1 MEGTNPTEPG
11 AVSHRVS
18 LLVHSYWPD
27 QSPPQRRWSG
37 LVREFQAAGWRVDV
51 VTPISHFPHGRRKEK
66 RKEAGYPFAVQTGQ
80 HGERIRRVPYLRH
93 AETRVGRFVDH
104 LYSAIMT
111 VPAALLERRSE
122 VVIVTAPSLP
132 ILAAGYLV
140 SRMRRVPLIVEMRD
154 AWPDLARDARLVR
167 GPVKSTAERAVEFV
181 QRKADLVVTVT
192 EGFAKTLQA
201 RGIQH
206 VATVPNALDLVS
218 IPFLDPPPVHKR
230 RLDVLYLGNH
240 GESQRLDV
248 MVQAAALVGDAMHL
262 HMVGYGVVRS
272 QLQQLAA
279 RLKAPVTFYPPVKR
293 ADVVEQY
300 QRADS
305 CIVALRDDWKSF
317 DTTIPSKTYE
327 VLAVGR
333 HVTAV
338 VKGEAARIIEDAGAG
353 DLVASTPEA
362 VAALWQ
368 DLGLDRTRLDV
379 GRTGRDWV
387 EQHAEL
393 TTSAKH
399 YMELVH
405 EVVTRGASR

>member
-1 MEGTNPTEPG
+1 MKGSTLGERP
-11 AVSHRVS
+11 AVAHRIS

-37 LVREFQAAGWRVDV
+37 LVREFQSAGWEVGV

-66 RKEAGYPFAVQTGQ
+66 RAEAGYPFAVQKGQ

-93 AETRVGRFVDH
+93 AETRLGRFIDH
-104 LYSAIMT
+104 LYTAVMT
-111 VPAALLERRSE
+111 VPAAMMEPRPE

-132 ILAAGYLV
+132 ILAAGYVV
-140 SRMRRVPLIVEMRD
+140 SRLRRVPLIVEMRD
-154 AWPDLARDARLVR
+154 AWPDLARDARLVQ

-181 QRKADLVVTVT
+181 QRKADLVITVT
-192 EGFAKTLQA
+192 HGFAKTLLR

-206 VATVPNALDLVS
+206 VATVPNALDLS
-218 IPFLDPPPVHKR
+218 TIPHLDPPPAKKA

-279 RLKAPVTFYPPVKR
+279 RLQAPVTFYPPVKR

-338 VKGEAARIIEDAGAG
+338 VKGEAAHIIEDSGAG
-353 DLVASTPEA
+353 DLVACSPEA
-362 VAALWQ
+362 VAALWH
-368 DLGLDRTRLDV
+368 DLVRDRSRLDV
-379 GRTGRDWV
+379 GRSGRDWV
-387 EQHAEL
+387 QQNAEL
-393 TTSAKH
+393 LTSARH

-405 EVVTRGASR
+405 DVVNRTALR